1 MARLTDP
8 SAIDGKFAAPDEHAQ
23 LLVIGAGAA
32 GTAAAIEAAKL
43 GAGVVLIDENPV
55 DPGLMGLDTPLFY
68 GGRMSGAVRR
78 RGGVTETLLAANPAL
93 EEAVELG
100 VEVRLGITAWGLY
113 VNGPALRA
121 LPAPM
126 IGLADEE
133 RSWMCGFE
141 RLILATGARDVALA
155 FPGWDQPGV
164 VGANGLDALI
174 RRYDAFAGR
183 RITVLGGGDIGVD
196 AALAAHARGLEVAA
210 VIEALA
216 EAPASADR
224 LARLRSASIPLL
236 TGHTPR
242 RAIGGRDGVE
252 RLIVATETGEEIAI
266 DCDTICLAVG
276 LAPAIELL
284 NAAGGRIVPDATRG
298 GHAPALDGWATSLP
312 GVFAAGDCAG
322 LAASEADAAE
332 QGRQA
337 ARQALGGAVEG
348 GPRPGPHA
356 WAYQSAWFEAL
367 TRGADPATIVCQCEA
382 VTRGDLLEV
391 RAPRYLGDPT
401 AAAAARDLGTLIA
414 DGPPNQ
420 DQVKRLTR
428 AGMGPC
434 QGRRCREQVAL
445 TLAQAA
451 GIPVSQV
458 PLALHRA
465 PVRPLPLRV
474 MADWDETAAMTQGWE
489 IWFAIPGQWSAYE
502 DIGAEREFVT
512 PFGRERPK

>member
-1 MARLTDP
+1 MPRPTDP
-8 SAIDGKFAAPDEHAQ
+8 AAIDGKFAPPEEHVQ
-23 LLVIGAGAA
+23 LLVIGGGAA

-43 GAGVVLIDENPV
+43 GAHVVLIDENPV

-68 GGRMSGAVRR
+68 GGRMSGAARR
-78 RGGVTETLLAANPAL
+78 RGGVTESLLAANPAL
-93 EEAVELG
+93 EEAIERG
-100 VEVRLGITAWGLY
+100 VDVRLGITAWGLY
-113 VNGPALRA
+113 VNGPALRG

-126 IGLADEE
+126 VGLADET

-164 VGANGLDALI
+164 VGAHGLDALV

-183 RITVLGGGDIGVD
+183 RIAVIGGGELGV
-196 AALAAHARGLEVAA
+196 ATALAAQARGLEVAA
-210 VIEALA
+210 VIEALEPTSDA
-216 EAPASADR
+216 AGR
-224 LARLRSASIPLL
+224 LAAAGIALL
-236 TGHTPR
+236 TGHAPR

-252 RLIVATETGEEIAI
+252 RLLVGTATGEEITL
-266 DCDTICLAVG
+266 DCDTVCLAIG

-284 NAAGGRIVPDATRG
+284 NAAGGRIVPDGTRG

-312 GVFAAGDCAG
+312 GVFATGDCAG
-322 LAASEADAAE
+322 LAAGEAEAAE
-332 QGRQA
+332 QGREA
-337 ARQALGGAVEG
+337 ARQALGGAVG
-348 GPRPGPHA
+348 SGPRPGPDA
-356 WAYQSAWFEAL
+356 WAYQSDWFEAL
-367 TRGADPATIVCQCEA
+367 TRDCDPETIVCQCEA

-401 AAAAARDLGTLIA
+401 QAARTRDLGTLIA

-451 GIPVSQV
+451 GIPVAQV

-465 PVRPLPLRV
+465 PVRPLPLKII
-474 MADWDETAAMTQGWE
+474 ADWDETTAMTEGWE
-489 IWFAIPGQWSAYE
+489 IWFAIPGQWSAYD
-502 DIGAEREFVT
+502 DIGTEREFVT
-512 PFGRERPK
+512 PFGGEG

>member
-1 MARLTDP
+1 MARPTDP
-8 SAIDGKFAAPDEHAQ
+8 SAIDGKFAPPAEHAQ
-23 LLVIGAGAA
+23 VLVIGAGPA

-68 GGRMSGAVRR
+68 GGRFSGAARR
-78 RGGVTETLLAANPAL
+78 RGGVTESLLAANPGL
-93 EEAVELG
+93 EEAIGLG
-100 VEVRLGITAWGLY
+100 VDVRLGITAWGLY

-121 LPAPM
+121 LPAPVV
-126 IGLADEE
+126 GLADEE

-183 RITVLGGGDIGVD
+183 RIAVLGGGYTGVN
-196 AALAAHARGLEVAA
+196 AALAAHARGLEVAV
-210 VIEALA
+210 VIEVLA
-216 EAPASADR
+216 DAPSSGDR
-224 LARLRSASIPLL
+224 LAAAGIPLL

-252 RLIVATETGEEIAI
+252 RLIVATGASEEIAI

-284 NAAGGRIVPDATRG
+284 NAAGGQIVPDGVRG
-298 GHAPALDGWATSLP
+298 GHAPVLDGWATSLP

-322 LAASEADAAE
+322 LAASEAEAAE

-348 GPRPGPHA
+348 TARPGPDA
-356 WAYQSAWFEAL
+356 WAYQSAWFDAL
-367 TRGADPATIVCQCEA
+367 TRDADPATIVCQCEA
-382 VTRGDLLEV
+382 VTRGDLLEM

-401 AAAAARDLGTLIA
+401 DAARARDLGTLIG

-451 GIPVSQV
+451 GIPVAQV
-458 PLALHRA
+458 PLALHRP
-465 PVRPLPLRV
+465 PVRPLPLQV
-474 MADWDETAAMTQGWE
+474 MADWEETRAMTEGWE
-489 IWFAIPGQWSAYE
+489 IWFAIPGQWSAYD
-502 DIGAEREFVT
+502 DIGTEREFVT
-512 PFGRERPK
+512 PFGGEGPA

>member
-1 MARLTDP
+1 MPRLTDA
-8 SAIDGKFAAPDEHAQ
+8 SAIDGKFAAPEEHAQ
-23 LLVIGAGAA
+23 VLVIGAGPA
-32 GTAAAIEAAKL
+32 GTAAATQAAKL

-68 GGRMSGAVRR
+68 GGRMSGAARR
-78 RGGVTETLLAANPAL
+78 RGGVTESLLAANPAL
-93 EEAVELG
+93 EEAIELG
-100 VEVRLGITAWGLY
+100 VDVRLGITAWGLY

-126 IGLADEE
+126 VGLADEE

-164 VGANGLDALI
+164 VGANGLDALT

-183 RITVLGGGDIGVD
+183 RIAVLGGGDIGVG
-196 AALAAHARGLEVAA
+196 AALAAQARGLEVAA
-210 VIEALA
+210 VIEVLA
-216 EAPASADR
+216 EAPAGR
-224 LARLRSASIPLL
+224 LAALAEAGIPLL
-236 TGHTPR
+236 TGQTPL
-242 RAIGGRDGVE
+242 RAVGGRDGVE
-252 RLIVATETGEEIAI
+252 RLIVADPDGEEIAI
-266 DCDTICLAVG
+266 DCDTVCLAVG

-284 NAAGGRIVPDATRG
+284 NAAGGRIVPDTMRG
-298 GHAPALDGWATSLP
+298 GHAPALEGWATTLA

-337 ARQALGGAVEG
+337 ARQALGGAAEG
-348 GPRPGPHA
+348 TARPGPDA
-356 WAYQSAWFEAL
+356 WAYQSAWFDAL
-367 TRGADPATIVCQCEA
+367 TRDADPATVVCQCEA
-382 VTRGDLLEV
+382 VTRGDLLDM

-401 AAAAARDLGTLIA
+401 QAARARDLGTLIG

-451 GIPVSQV
+451 GIPVAQV
-458 PLALHRA
+458 PLALHRP
-465 PVRPLPLRV
+465 PVRPLPLKV
-474 MADWDETAAMTQGWE
+474 MADWDETAAMTEGWE
-489 IWFAIPGQWSAYE
+489 IWFAIPGQWSAYD
-502 DIGAEREFVT
+502 DIGTEREFVT
-512 PFGRERPK
+512 PFGGEG

>member
-1 MARLTDP
+1 MPRLTDP
-8 SAIDGKFAAPDEHAQ
+8 SAIDGKFAAPEERAH

-43 GAGVVLIDENPV
+43 GASVVLIDENPV

-126 IGLADEE
+126 VGLADED
-133 RSWMCGFE
+133 RSWMCGFD

-164 VGANGLDALI
+164 VGANGLDALT
-174 RRYDAFAGR
+174 RRYDAFTGR
-183 RITVLGGGDIGVD
+183 RIAVLGGGDIGVG
-196 AALAAHARGLEVAA
+196 AALAAQARGLEVAA
-210 VIEALA
+210 VIEVLDR
-216 EAPASADR
+216 APASTDR
-224 LARLRSASIPLL
+224 LAAARIPLL

-242 RAIGGRDGVE
+242 RAVGGRDGVE
-252 RLIVATETGEEIAI
+252 RLIVATSAGEEIAI
-266 DCDTICLAVG
+266 DCDTICLAIG

-284 NAAGGRIVPDATRG
+284 NASGGRIVPDGRRG

-322 LAASEADAAE
+322 LAASGAVAAE

-337 ARQALGGAVEG
+337 ARQALTGAVEG
-348 GPRPGPHA
+348 SARPGPDA
-356 WAYQSAWFEAL
+356 WAYQSVWFDAL
-367 TRGADPATIVCQCEA
+367 TRDADPATIVCQCEA

-401 AAAAARDLGTLIA
+401 KAASARDLGTLIA

-451 GIPVSQV
+451 GVPVAQV

-465 PVRPLPLRV
+465 PVRPLPLKV
-474 MADWDETAAMTQGWE
+474 MADWRETAAMTEGWE
-489 IWFAIPGQWSAYE
+489 IWFAIPGQWSAYD
-502 DIGAEREFVT
+502 DIGTEREFVT
-512 PFGRERPK
+512 PFGGEG